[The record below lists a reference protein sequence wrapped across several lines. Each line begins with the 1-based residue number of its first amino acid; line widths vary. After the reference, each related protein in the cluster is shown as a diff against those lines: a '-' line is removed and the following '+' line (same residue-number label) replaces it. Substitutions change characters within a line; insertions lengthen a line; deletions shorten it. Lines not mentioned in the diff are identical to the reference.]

1 MSIRLYSCKDVD
13 MLMASKTIAENLLA
27 NQAKLASKRSSWTR
41 DYAIGL
47 SARIDQIIETY
58 LGLDKK
64 KDQRDATA
72 FLNSISKTALHNLL
86 LIKTQIEVD
95 FNSEAAGIIKN
106 LGYPKALKVFQGGH
120 QEEMIELLY
129 AFKKGMTP
137 ELKSRIVE
145 KGTNPELIETLIAYA
160 TEMQQ
165 ANLTQELLKETSQS
179 VSEEA
184 LSAFNQV
191 YEEIIGICKIA
202 SGFYSEE
209 PLKKEMFTFSRV
221 VEAMGARPPGKSE
234 TPAE

>member
-13 MLMASKTIAENLLA
+13 MLMASRTISTSLLA
-27 NQAKLASKRSSWTR
+27 NQAELVLKRSSWTAA
-41 DYAIGL
+41 YAGNL
-47 SARIDQIIETY
+47 SARIDQTIENY

-64 KDQRDATA
+64 KEQRDATA

-95 FNSEAAGIIKN
+95 FNSEAAGILKI
-106 LGYPKALKVFQGGH
+106 LGYPKKLKVFQGGH

-137 ELKSRIVE
+137 DLKDRITS
-145 KGTNPELIETLIAYA
+145 KGTNPELIDTLTGYA

-165 ANLTQELLKETSQS
+165 ANITQESLKQTSQL
-179 VSEEA
+179 VSDEA
-184 LSAFNQV
+184 LTAFNKI

-209 PLKKEMFTFSRV
+209 PLKKDLFTFSRV
-221 VEAMGARPPGKSE
+221 VDAMGARPPGKSE
-234 TPAE
+234 TTAK